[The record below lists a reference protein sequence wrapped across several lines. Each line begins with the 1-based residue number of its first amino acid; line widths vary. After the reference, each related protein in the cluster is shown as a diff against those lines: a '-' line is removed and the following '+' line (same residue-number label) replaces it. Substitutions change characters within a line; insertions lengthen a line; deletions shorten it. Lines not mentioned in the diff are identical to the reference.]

1 MSARR
6 AAKSL
11 YCRLLALVLAALTLC
26 AAPLAAQPDLA
37 DLPYGPDPKQ
47 QLDVYLPQT
56 TANAPVIVLVH
67 GGGWRFGDKAND
79 PVWRNKAAHWTTLG
93 AIVVSVNYRL
103 LPEANP
109 MEQAQDV
116 ARALAYVQ
124 DHAVEWGGSA
134 QRVALVGHSA
144 GAHLVALIS
153 ADPGLAQAMG
163 ARGWLASVALDTAML
178 DPLTIMSTAPSP
190 LYMQAFGDDPAFW
203 TQVSPLARLQPSAP
217 PMLLVCSTQRVN
229 PCPQARTFA
238 TSLTAL
244 GGVARVLPIDLS
256 HRAINE
262 AIGLHPAYT
271 AELDAFLRDTGLWG
285 PS

>member
-11 YCRLLALVLAALTLC
+11 YSRLLALVLAALTLC
-26 AAPLAAQPDLA
+26 AAPLGAQPDLA

-47 QLDVYLPQT
+47 RLDVYLPQT

-79 PVWRNKAAHWTTLG
+79 PIWRNKVAHWTALG

-103 LPEANP
+103 LPQANP
-109 MEQAQDV
+109 LEQAQDV

-124 DHAVEWGGSA
+124 EHAVEWGGSA

-153 ADPGLAQAMG
+153 ADPGLALAMG

-178 DPLTIMSTAPSP
+178 DPLTIMSTTPSP
-190 LYMQAFGDDPAFW
+190 LYMQAFGPDPAFW

-217 PMLLVCSTQRVN
+217 PLLLVCSTQRVT
-229 PCPQARTFA
+229 PCPQARAFA
-238 TSLTAL
+238 ASLTAL